1 MEREDEFDRSPA
13 PESPGPG
20 GVRRPAGAAPD
31 DEGTD
36 GEVSLD
42 SGLGC
47 LEAASP
53 PGADELGSPTVSGGR
68 ALVRLAPEVWPD
80 AEAGSGGDGRAGGGK
95 EDEGLEPMEVVDDGG
110 GAPRPPPPASAVT
123 GSGNGSERPSG
134 GGW

>member
-1 MEREDEFDRSPA
+1 M
-13 PESPGPG
+13 
-20 GVRRPAGAAPD
+20 RRPAGAAPD

-80 AEAGSGGDGRAGGGK
+80 AEAGSGTAGLAAGRKMRGWSRWRWW
-95 EDEGLEPMEVVDDGG
+95 MTVVARPGPLP
-110 GAPRPPPPASAVT
+110 PRPL
-123 GSGNGSERPSG
+123 
-134 GGW
+134 